1 MIDRSFFDQPV
12 RRRGTG
18 CVKWDTMPADD
29 VIPMWVADMDFAV
42 APAIQKAVAQ
52 RASHPVFGYAAVP
65 DSYYD
70 AVTGWF
76 RRRHQWAV
84 ERDWLIYTTGVV
96 PAASATL
103 KALTL
108 PGEKVLIQTPAYNCF
123 FSSIRN
129 QGCEVLETELR
140 REGDR
145 FVMDFDDFERKCAD
159 EKTTVFLLCNPQNPT
174 GRVWTRA
181 ELERMNDI
189 CVRHHV
195 KVVSDEIHNE
205 LVMPGHSYTPFA
217 AVSPACQENSVTLT
231 SPSKSFNI
239 AGLQM
244 ANIIVKNEEWRRRI
258 DRVINIFEICDVN
271 PFAPVAVQAAYNE
284 GAEWIDGLNLYIH
297 DNYEC
302 LRRFCSE
309 HLPQWQVM
317 QMEGTYLAWV
327 DIRETGMTTAALAA
341 AVMEKARVKLN
352 SGTLYGAQAGEGY
365 LRINLA
371 CPRKQ
376 LEEAL
381 RRIAENFGK

>member
-1 MIDRSFFDQPV
+1 MIDRAFFDQSV
-12 RRRGTG
+12 CRRGTG
-18 CVKWDTMPADD
+18 CVKWDTMPGDD

-52 RASHPVFGYAAVP
+52 RAAHPVFGYAAVP
-65 DSYYD
+65 DSYYE
-70 AVTGWF
+70 AVTSWF
-76 RRRHQWAV
+76 RRRHQWTV
-84 ERDWLIYTTGVV
+84 ERSWIIYTTGVV

-217 AVSPACQENSVTLT
+217 AVSPACLENSVTLT

-244 ANIIVKNEEWRRRI
+244 ANIIVKNDEWRRRI

-284 GAEWIDGLNLYIH
+284 SADWIDALNLYIH

-302 LRRFCSE
+302 LKRFCSE
-309 HLPQWQVM
+309 HLPEWKAM

-327 DIRETGMTTAALAA
+327 DIRETGMTSAALAD

-381 RRIAENFGK
+381 GRIAESFGK